1 MEHTISR
8 LPADLAAAR
17 TRLEKWRSSGRPK
30 RPLPRE
36 MWEMAAD
43 LVPSHGVYRV
53 SRALRLEY
61 YKVKEQ
67 AEDRQA
73 RKRTKRSAKRKPVF
87 VEVAGPPSPPVVDPC
102 LGCTVE
108 VTDPSGR
115 RITIRSPAAVDAAG
129 LVAAFCG
136 ATR

>member
-1 MEHTISR
+1 MESTISR

-17 TRLEKWRSSGRPK
+17 TRLEKWRSNGRPK

-36 MWEMAAD
+36 MWDMAAD
-43 LVPSHGVYRV
+43 LVPTHGVYRV

-61 YKVKEQ
+61 YKVKKQ

-73 RKRTKRSAKRKPVF
+73 KKRTKKNAKRKPVF
-87 VEVAGPPSPPVVDPC
+87 VEVAGPPSSPVVAPS

-108 VTDPSGR
+108 LADESGR
-115 RITIRSPAAVDAAG
+115 RMTIRSSAVVDAAG
-129 LVAAFCG
+129 MVAAFCG
-136 ATR
+136 APR